1 MWIDI
6 AVNLI
11 KEFEGCRLTAYPDP
25 VSGGAPWTV
34 GWGST
39 GPNIGR
45 GVVWT
50 QQQADDDLS
59 ARVQAIGAQIEN
71 LVSVTMNDNQEAA
84 LCSFAYNLGVHALQ
98 ESTLLR
104 LLNQGDV
111 AGAAA
116 QFPKWDMAGG
126 SVVQGLLKRRL
137 AEQAVFNGG

>member
-1 MWIDI
+1 MWSDI

-11 KEFEGCRLTAYPDP
+11 KAFEGCRLTAYPDP

-39 GPNIGR
+39 GPNIGP

-59 ARVQAIGAQIEN
+59 ARVQAIGAQIDN
-71 LVSVTMNDNQEAA
+71 LVSITMTDNQKAA
-84 LCSFAYNLGVHALQ
+84 LCSFVYNLGLHALQ

-116 QFPKWDMAGG
+116 QFPRWDMAGA
-126 SVVQGLLKRRL
+126 SVVQGLLNRRL